1 MARTTSEGPPIQGN
15 PCSWLGQIAVR
26 NFGRHALQSYRPFG
40 EGGRVKRL
48 LKQIVILLALTGAAY
63 YVWNQRY
70 RIADLGNNNLRMQGT
85 WYLVEYD
92 RKGVTP
98 YYFGERIIMKDGNE
112 WGSFKLYKNTELEV
126 MVGNRLTLYDLSFP
140 EEENMVW
147 SIEEDGKLVPTVRWR
162 E

>member
-1 MARTTSEGPPIQGN
+1 MKS
-15 PCSWLGQIAVR
+15 L
-26 NFGRHALQSYRPFG
+26 FK
-40 EGGRVKRL
+40 RVL
-48 LKQIVILLALTGAAY
+48 ILVILAGGAY

-70 RIADLGNNNLRMQGT
+70 RIADLSNNNLRMQGT

-140 EEENMVW
+140 DEENMVW